1 MKAHAETEIQ
11 AILTVLESVRDGDA
25 ATTTAVGSGVGG
37 KSTLPLRFNGKVTGL
52 VG

>member
-1 MKAHAETEIQ
+1 MKAHAESEIQ
-11 AILTVLESVRDGDA
+11 AILSVLESVRDGDA
-25 ATTTAVGSGVGG
+25 ATTSAVGSGG